1 MLVLRLWG
9 RWRWEGAAQ
18 VLVSAALPDCYSLLL
33 LWRAEA
39 TEALMVGMAA
49 ARELRE
55 HVSSKVF
62 FSELGGR

>member
-1 MLVLRLWG
+1 M
-9 RWRWEGAAQ
+9 
-18 VLVSAALPDCYSLLL
+18 LVSAALPDCYSLLL